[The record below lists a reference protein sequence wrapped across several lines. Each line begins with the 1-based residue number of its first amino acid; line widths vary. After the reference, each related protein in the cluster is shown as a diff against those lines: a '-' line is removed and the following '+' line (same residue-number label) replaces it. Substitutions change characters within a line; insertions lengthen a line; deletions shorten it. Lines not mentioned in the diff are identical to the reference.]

1 MASRNKWKEGKRMN
15 LKEKIS
21 EIFKGETDPSKLGE
35 LAGILNELDSLNATI
50 AKQRDDNTKL
60 ANAYVNAI
68 SGVVDKSKPNEDVTK
83 APTVN
88 DFDFDKAF
96 DEEVAKM
103 LGDK

>member
-1 MASRNKWKEGKRMN
+1 MN

-21 EIFKGETDPSKLGE
+21 EIFKGVTDTDKLSE
-35 LAGILNELDSLNATI
+35 LAGILNEVDSLNATI
-50 AKQRDDNTKL
+50 AKQREDNTKL
-60 ANAYVNAI
+60 ASAYVDAL
-68 SGVVDKSKPNEDVTK
+68 SGVADKSKPKEDGTK
-83 APTVN
+83 APAKI

>member
-1 MASRNKWKEGKRMN
+1 MN

-21 EIFKGETDPSKLGE
+21 EIFKGETDPNKLGE

-83 APTVN
+83 APAVN

>member
-1 MASRNKWKEGKRMN
+1 MN

-21 EIFKGETDPSKLGE
+21 EIFKGVTDTDKLSE
-35 LAGILNELDSLNATI
+35 LAGILNEVDSLNATI
-50 AKQRDDNTKL
+50 AKQREDNTKL

-68 SGVVDKSKPNEDVTK
+68 SGVVDKSKPKEDVTK
-83 APTVN
+83 APAVN

-96 DEEVAKM
+96 DEEVAKI

>member
-1 MASRNKWKEGKRMN
+1 MN

-21 EIFKGETDPSKLGE
+21 EIFKGETDPGKLSE
-35 LAGILNELDSLNATI
+35 LAGILNEVDSLNATI
-50 AKQRDDNTKL
+50 AKQREDNTKL

-68 SGVVDKSKPNEDVTK
+68 SGVVDKSKPNEDITK
-83 APTVN
+83 APTKD

-96 DEEVAKM
+96 DQEVAKM

>member
-1 MASRNKWKEGKRMN
+1 MN

-21 EIFKGETDPSKLGE
+21 EIFKGVTDTDKLSE
-35 LAGILNELDSLNATI
+35 LAGILNEVDSLNAAI
-50 AKQRDDNTKL
+50 AKQREDNTKL

-68 SGVVDKSKPNEDVTK
+68 SGVVDKSKPKEDVTK
-83 APTVN
+83 APAKI

>member
-1 MASRNKWKEGKRMN
+1 MN

-21 EIFKGETDPSKLGE
+21 EIFKGETDPSKLSE
-35 LAGILNELDSLNATI
+35 LAGILNEVDSLNATI
-50 AKQRDDNTKL
+50 EKQRDDNTKL

-83 APTVN
+83 APAVN

-96 DEEVAKM
+96 DEEVAKI

>member
-1 MASRNKWKEGKRMN
+1 MN

-21 EIFKGETDPSKLGE
+21 EIFKGETDPNKLGE
-35 LAGILNELDSLNATI
+35 LAGILNEIDSLNATI
-50 AKQRDDNTKL
+50 AKQRDDNAKL
-60 ANAYVNAI
+60 ANAYVDAI
-68 SGVVDKSKPNEDVTK
+68 SGVADKSKPNEDVTK
-83 APTVN
+83 APTKI

>member
-1 MASRNKWKEGKRMN
+1 MN

-21 EIFKGETDPSKLGE
+21 EIFKGVVDTDKLGE
-35 LAGILNELDSLNATI
+35 LAGILNEVDSLNATI
-50 AKQRDDNTKL
+50 AKQRDDNAKL

-68 SGVVDKSKPNEDVTK
+68 SGVMDKSKPNEDVTK
-83 APTVN
+83 APTKD